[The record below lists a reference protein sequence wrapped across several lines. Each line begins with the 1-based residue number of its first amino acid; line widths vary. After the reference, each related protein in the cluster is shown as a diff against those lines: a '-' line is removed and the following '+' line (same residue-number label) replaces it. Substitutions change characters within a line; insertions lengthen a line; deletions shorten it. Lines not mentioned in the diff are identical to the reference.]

1 MGCLTLL
8 CQSLLWL
15 LPNFPSNIN
24 KMLYTLPR
32 NLPEPEHEHLWTPSK
47 EWLSRTQA
55 GGQKYLWLPY
65 FSLCMWFFFF
75 LWSLSVH
82 FCVNKLHFIECL
94 AGHITCL
101 LQFCATWR
109 KELFYMQQ
117 FKCSEGKG
125 LLRNPSAQRLD
136 LKEYRMVPL
145 IGHHMTMSHDHK
157 NPKVSSAEI
166 NFPIIMHC
174 AGKTSSVF

>member
-75 LWSLSVH
+75 FFVEPVCPFLCKQATFHRVFGRAYNMFVTVLCH
-82 FCVNKLHFIECL
+82 LKEGIILHAAVQMQWGE
-94 AGHITCL
+94 
-101 LQFCATWR
+101 R
-109 KELFYMQQ
+109 PSKEPI
-117 FKCSEGKG
+117 CSEIRFERVQNGAI
-125 LLRNPSAQRLD
+125 NWSP
-136 LKEYRMVPL
+136 
-145 IGHHMTMSHDHK
+145 HDYE
-157 NPKVSSAEI
+157 PW
-166 NFPIIMHC
+166 P
-174 AGKTSSVF
+174 